1 MKCLDL
7 FSGTRSIAK
16 AFNQRGYET
25 FTIELDK
32 QHKNIDWYAD
42 IMEVTAKDII
52 DKFGK
57 PDVIWASPPCTS
69 YSIAAIS
76 HHRKKNPITGN
87 LDPVSDFA
95 KLSDNLV

>member
-1 MKCLDL
+1 MK
-7 FSGTRSIAK
+7 
-16 AFNQRGYET
+16 
-25 FTIELDK
+25 
-32 QHKNIDWYAD
+32 
-42 IMEVTAKDII
+42 VTAKDII

-76 HHRKKNPITGN
+76 HHRKKNPITWN

-95 KLSDNLV
+95 KLSDNLVQHTIELIRELQRNIGLLKILEVACGKWHL